1 MPEPDLDRRIR
12 LEAFEHVLSLKSL
25 HKTLPWEEIGRG
37 FDFEGEKVHLS
48 NRASGIHKPKQM
60 DTLLSIRTARPR
72 RGRQHWYE
80 DQRQIQHEIFGERE
94 YWNYSLMRGSPTLWR
109 NRLLE
114 EAYEQRTPIIYF
126 LGVEP
131 ALYEPIV
138 PAFIYSFDPIG
149 RNCLVGPGDL
159 RNTVEQVIDQRPF
172 DSASERRYYMRETQ
186 QRAHQSIFRAAVLH
200 AYRHRC
206 AVTGL
211 TVPRLLDAAHIVE
224 DRHETLGQPVVPN
237 GLPLSKIHHAAF
249 DANLISIDP
258 DYRIHIS
265 ERLLDENDG
274 PLLELLKQAD
284 GNRIYLPRQ
293 KGHYPD
299 RNRLAMRY
307 EQFRCVA

>member
-1 MPEPDLDRRIR
+1 
-12 LEAFEHVLSLKSL
+12 
-25 HKTLPWEEIGRG
+25 
-37 FDFEGEKVHLS
+37 
-48 NRASGIHKPKQM
+48 
-60 DTLLSIRTARPR
+60 
-72 RGRQHWYE
+72 
-80 DQRQIQHEIFGERE
+80 
-94 YWNYSLMRGSPTLWR
+94 MRGSPTLWR

-258 DYRIHIS
+258 DYQIHIS

-293 KGHYPD
+293 NPHDRPCAHPDGMKQTDAASARPLPVRSCNVEFENRVRSPYLGISGRLRAINRGCPD
-299 RNRLAMRY
+299 RRGVSTFGERTSHGGRSWQLS
-307 EQFRCVA
+307 V